1 MNRRA
6 TTALGTVAVV
16 AVALT
21 LAGCGQDGVSLARQA
36 CAHVD
41 ASFRLYREAQDSTG
55 TQASNDLQKA
65 NNQLEAAEP
74 LAAQATSDNGQWNA
88 LMTTLQEI
96 GRVDERYL
104 IKAYGNSVKWHRATS
119 RSSRRPRRPSRPSH
133 VEPPRAPRTPEAPP
147 GVVPRRCPPRR
158 RPRCIPRTS
167 RARPQAPLLARGLW
181 RANDAGVGDATLP
194 QSVGEPRCTVGFGHG
209 LLPAAEDVFELL
221 TSLDVADDHDGHP
234 RHRSPVPDRGV
245 DASEWPFPGRCY
257 WFTHHVELT
266 GIFDPVELV
275 ADALRIVPFGSELD
289 LSRLAA
295 ALVGVVELGDVHGST
310 VLPWTGGRT
319 RGSWRSQHLGH
330 VRISPPANRP
340 AEYGM
345 AHHQPQ
351 SSCT

>member
-104 IKAYGNSVKWHRATS
+104 IKALRQQCQVAQSNQ
-119 RSSRRPRRPSRPSH
+119 PILPSTPTTF
-133 VEPPRAPRTPEAPP
+133 PP
-147 GVVPRRCPPRR
+147 VPRG
-158 RPRCIPRTS
+158 TS
-167 RARPQAPLLARGLW
+167 QSTS
-181 RANDAGVGDATLP
+181 NAGSA
-194 QSVGEPRCTVGFGHG
+194 
-209 LLPAAEDVFELL
+209 
-221 TSLDVADDHDGHP
+221 
-234 RHRSPVPDRGV
+234 
-245 DASEWPFPGRCY
+245 
-257 WFTHHVELT
+257 
-266 GIFDPVELV
+266 
-275 ADALRIVPFGSELD
+275 
-289 LSRLAA
+289 
-295 ALVGVVELGDVHGST
+295 
-310 VLPWTGGRT
+310 TGGRPT
-319 RGSWRSQHLGH
+319 TVPSTT
-330 VRISPPANRP
+330 SPSVHP
-340 AEYGM
+340 
-345 AHHQPQ
+345 
-351 SSCT
+351 